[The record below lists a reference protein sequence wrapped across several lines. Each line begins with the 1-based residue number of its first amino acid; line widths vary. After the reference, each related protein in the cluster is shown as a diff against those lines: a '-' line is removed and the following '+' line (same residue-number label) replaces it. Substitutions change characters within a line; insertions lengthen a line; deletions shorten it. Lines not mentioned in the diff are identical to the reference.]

1 MPPWK
6 EFDIVP
12 YDLRHSFCVMCRDA
26 GVEINTCRR
35 WMGHADAKMILK
47 VYDSVS
53 EDRSEQ
59 ERKKIESKFDL

>member
-1 MPPWK
+1 
-6 EFDIVP
+6 
-12 YDLRHSFCVMCRDA
+12 MCRDA
-26 GVEINTCRR
+26 NVEMNTCRR

-59 ERKKIESKFDL
+59 ERKKVEKPMIGGQNGGQTEKEKPVSIEK

>member
-1 MPPWK
+1 
-6 EFDIVP
+6 
-12 YDLRHSFCVMCRDA
+12 MCRDT

-53 EDRSEQ
+53 EDRSKEERLKVEKKLFGVQNGVQDNSEQ
-59 ERKKIESKFDL
+59 PQMIDK